1 MIAAE
6 SRKGFVMRLSV
17 KSIFSIL
24 MGVICLTVPDVYAQS
39 NDDILIFD
47 NQTNDFL
54 LPSYF
59 DTPSAPLPSDDS
71 SQNTGTTQNVPA
83 DIDILHEI
91 FGDQTVE
98 ATPVVS
104 TPAAPKITTQTFYPT
119 PKSIKQTSQ
128 QPLLTPLAPLPQV
141 PEATIPPP
149 KHFQPNSSPYVTRLI
164 AKETGKSKANIQLP
178 KDIRLQFNPNA
189 TQLTDPAVKWIS
201 AYALHVKKDPT
212 KVVNLRIS
220 SQNWSIQ
227 QARLGIIMQLLL
239 EKGLPVRQIQIYQS
253 DRDPDSLIVGADINP
268 NLTRAITPE
277 ETKRVIK
284 EQKTLIW

>member
-1 MIAAE
+1 MMFKQK
-6 SRKGFVMRLSV
+6 RKGLGMHFDAKTTLSAL
-17 KSIFSIL
+17 I
-24 MGVICLTVPDVYAQS
+24 GVIFLTATGVYAQS
-39 NDDILIFD
+39 NEDILIFD

-59 DTPSAPLPSDDS
+59 DTPAPQVANSAPMTQPAQTVAPS
-71 SQNTGTTQNVPA
+71 
-83 DIDILHEI
+83 DIDILQEI
-91 FGDQTVE
+91 FGDQ
-98 ATPVVS
+98 AVS
-104 TPAAPKITTQTFYPT
+104 PAPAIPEAPKPKVTTQTFYPT
-119 PKSIKQTSQ
+119 PQSVAQSTQ

-141 PEATIPPP
+141 PEESVQPP
-149 KHFQPNSSPYVTRLI
+149 KHFQANTSPYVTRLI

-178 KDIRLQFNPNA
+178 KDIRLQFNAGA

-220 SQNWSIQ
+220 TQNWPTQ

-239 EKGLPVRQIQIYQS
+239 EKGLPARQIHIYQS
-253 DRDPDSLIVGADINP
+253 DRDTDSLIIGADTNP
-268 NLTRAITPE
+268 DLTKVITPE
-277 ETKRVIK
+277 EKKRVIN